1 MRSSAE
7 SIDGSQTRSQ
17 TRSELSVDPSSFDPL
32 FALACARTAAFV
44 RDEGVDA
51 VATQLDLC
59 FPPRE
64 PDAARGVGTSLV
76 QRDEPESA
84 ASRANA
90 DEAALFLAAAFARAR
105 GDAVAAM
112 LRRTMRTVD
121 WAEAREP
128 RDVRPVADVLLEEM
142 ARVDAEAGAILSS
155 SFSETGKNEG
165 DENAGGSRSV
175 PTLGSAE
182 VGTDSGRGF
191 VPRSCARAAV
201 TVSVVRFVLRAF
213 SEMLS
218 ATPRFSR
225 GGFHQTELDLAF
237 LKPRLVARGAAASP
251 ADAKAVDDLLSEC
264 VAAAAARTVDPAPL
278 DSAIVARILDAKQ
291 SRGVG

>member
-1 MRSSAE
+1 
-7 SIDGSQTRSQ
+7 
-17 TRSELSVDPSSFDPL
+17 
-32 FALACARTAAFV
+32 V

-64 PDAARGVGTSLV
+64 REPDAARAVGTSPA

-84 ASRANA
+84 ASRARA

-105 GDAVAAM
+105 GDAAAAM

-165 DENAGGSRSV
+165 DENAGGSRGV
-175 PTLGSAE
+175 PSTLGSPE

-213 SEMLS
+213 SEMLG

-291 SRGVG
+291 SRGGG